1 MNQREL
7 YRQISRAT
15 GDSIQTISG
24 MGFVLEPSPGP
35 EPEPQVI
42 DWDEH
47 DAASRLR
54 FVPQRRRRHAAA
66 VA

>member
-7 YRQISRAT
+7 YRQIARST
-15 GDSIQTISG
+15 GESLQTIAG
-24 MGFVLEPSPGP
+24 MGFVLEPSPEP

-47 DAASRLR
+47 DAICRLR
-54 FVPQRRRRHAAA
+54 FVPQRPRTAA

>member
-7 YRQISRAT
+7 YRQVSRAT
-15 GDSIQTISG
+15 GDSMQTIAG
-24 MGFVLEPSPGP
+24 MGFVLDRTADP
-35 EPEPQVI
+35 EPEPQTI
-42 DWDEH
+42 DWDDH

-54 FVPQRRRRHAAA
+54 FVPQRRHAAA

>member
-7 YRQISRAT
+7 YRQISRVT
-15 GDSIQTISG
+15 GDSLQTIAG
-24 MGFVLEPSPGP
+24 MGFVLEPSP
-35 EPEPQVI
+35 EPEPTPRTI

-54 FVPQRRRRHAAA
+54 FVPQRRRA
-66 VA
+66 VAVA